1 MLRDKRAK
9 RGIAVIELP
18 EAINI
23 AWQIS
28 KELKG
33 KQIASG
39 VRGSSPHKFA
49 FTGKHSDEEFAA
61 IVKEKTIGS
70 AGANGSVILTDLEP
84 GYVLSLGLGG
94 ERILYHSSE
103 KTLPK
108 KHQLLLNFKDDTYL
122 TVTVSGWGEVR
133 LLEQSEV
140 PKHPHIK
147 KDAISPL
154 SDGFNLAYF
163 NGLFDA
169 LPENKRVSAKFF
181 IISEPGIWGVGNGCL
196 QDILYRAKI
205 HPKRQMVTLSS
216 EERRKL
222 YEAIKQTL
230 NEIVELGGR
239 DNERDLYN
247 KPGGYQRLLHS
258 KTVDHPCREC
268 GTPIKKIQY
277 LGGAAYFCPSCQVE

>member
-1 MLRDKRAK
+1 M
-9 RGIAVIELP
+9 IELP
-18 EAINI
+18 EAINF
-23 AWQIS
+23 ARQIS
-28 KELKG
+28 KDLKG

-61 IVKEKTIGS
+61 IVKDKTIG
-70 AGANGSVILTDLEP
+70 AAVAEGSVILTDLKP
-84 GYVLSLGLGG
+84 GYVLSLGCGG
-94 ERILYHSSE
+94 ERILYHTHE

-108 KHQLLLNFKDDTYL
+108 KHQLLFNFKDKTYL

-147 KDAISPL
+147 RDAISPL
-154 SDGFNLAYF
+154 SDAFTFAYF
-163 NGLFDA
+163 HSLFDA
-169 LPENKRVSAKFF
+169 LNENKRVSAKYF

-216 EERRKL
+216 EERRTL
-222 YEAIKQTL
+222 YHAIKETL
-230 NEIVELGGR
+230 NHMVALGGR

-247 KPGGYQRLLHS
+247 KSGGYQRLLHS
-258 KTVDHPCREC
+258 KTVDRPCREC
-268 GTPIKKIQY
+268 GTLIKKIQY
-277 LGGAAYFCPSCQVE
+277 LGGAAYFCPSCQAE

>member
-1 MLRDKRAK
+1 
-9 RGIAVIELP
+9 VIELP

-49 FTGKHSDEEFAA
+49 FTGKHSDEEFKT
-61 IVKEKTIGS
+61 IVKDKTIG
-70 AGANGSVILTDLEP
+70 AAWADGSVILTDLEP
-84 GYVLSLGLGG
+84 GYVLSLGCGG
-94 ERILYHSSE
+94 ERILYHTSE
-103 KTLPK
+103 KTLPI
-108 KHQLLLNFKDDTYL
+108 KHQLLFNFKDDTYL

-154 SDGFNLAYF
+154 SDEFTFVFFNS
-163 NGLFDA
+163 LFET
-169 LPENKRVSAKFF
+169 LPENKRVSAKYF
-181 IISEPGIWGVGNGCL
+181 IISEPGVWGVGNGCL
-196 QDILYRAKI
+196 QDILYQAKI

-216 EERRKL
+216 EERRTL

-230 NEIVELGGR
+230 KGIVKLGGR
-239 DNERDLYN
+239 DNERNLYN
-247 KPGGYQRLLHS
+247 KSGGYQRILHS
-258 KTVDHPCREC
+258 KTVNHPCREC
-268 GTPIKKIQY
+268 GTPIKKSQY
-277 LGGAAYFCPSCQVE
+277 LGGVVYFCPSCQVE

>member
-1 MLRDKRAK
+1 
-9 RGIAVIELP
+9 VIELP
-18 EAINI
+18 EAINF
-23 AWQIS
+23 ARQIS
-28 KELKG
+28 KDLKG

-61 IVKEKTIGS
+61 IVKDKTIG
-70 AGANGSVILTDLEP
+70 AAVAEGSVILTDLKP
-84 GYVLSLGLGG
+84 GYVLSLGCGG
-94 ERILYHSSE
+94 ERILYHTHE

-108 KHQLLLNFKDDTYL
+108 KHQLLFNFKDKTYL

-147 KDAISPL
+147 RDAISPL
-154 SDGFNLAYF
+154 SDAFTFAYF
-163 NGLFDA
+163 HSLFDA
-169 LPENKRVSAKFF
+169 LNENKRVSAKYF

-216 EERRKL
+216 EERRTL
-222 YEAIKQTL
+222 YHAIKETL
-230 NEIVELGGR
+230 NHMVALGGR

-247 KPGGYQRLLHS
+247 KSGGYQRLLHS
-258 KTVDHPCREC
+258 KTVDRPCREC
-268 GTPIKKIQY
+268 GTLIKKIKY
-277 LGGAAYFCPSCQVE
+277 LGGAAYFCPSCQAE

>member
-1 MLRDKRAK
+1 M
-9 RGIAVIELP
+9 IELP
-18 EAINI
+18 EAINF
-23 AWQIS
+23 ARQIS
-28 KELKG
+28 KDLKG

-61 IVKEKTIGS
+61 IVKDKTIGV
-70 AGANGSVILTDLEP
+70 AVAEGSVILTDLKP
-84 GYVLSLGLGG
+84 GYVLSLGCGG
-94 ERILYHSSE
+94 ERILYHTHE

-108 KHQLLLNFKDDTYL
+108 KHQLLFNFKDKTYL

-147 KDAISPL
+147 RDAISPL
-154 SDGFNLAYF
+154 SDAFTFAYF
-163 NGLFDA
+163 HSLFDA
-169 LPENKRVSAKFF
+169 LNENKRVSAKYF

-216 EERRKL
+216 EERRTL
-222 YEAIKQTL
+222 YHAIKETL
-230 NEIVELGGR
+230 NHMVALGGR

-247 KPGGYQRLLHS
+247 KSGGYQRLLHS
-258 KTVDHPCREC
+258 KTVDRPCREC
-268 GTPIKKIQY
+268 GTLIKKIQY
-277 LGGAAYFCPSCQVE
+277 LGGAAYFCPSCQAE